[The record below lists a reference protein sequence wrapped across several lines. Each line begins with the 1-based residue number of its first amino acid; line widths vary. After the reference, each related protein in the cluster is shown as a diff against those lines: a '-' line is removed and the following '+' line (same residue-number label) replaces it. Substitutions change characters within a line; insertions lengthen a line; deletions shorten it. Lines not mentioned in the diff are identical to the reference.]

1 MQINPTKKK
10 KTKIFK
16 QINKIIK
23 LKSSDFQ
30 AACLC
35 IKLETLLRSYIESL
49 LFHTLSDLMKT
60 TNLYLNHLIFGSQM
74 FILILYD
81 REASEALFIN

>member
-35 IKLETLLRSYIESL
+35 IKLETLLRSYIVSL

-74 FILILYD
+74 FILILDD